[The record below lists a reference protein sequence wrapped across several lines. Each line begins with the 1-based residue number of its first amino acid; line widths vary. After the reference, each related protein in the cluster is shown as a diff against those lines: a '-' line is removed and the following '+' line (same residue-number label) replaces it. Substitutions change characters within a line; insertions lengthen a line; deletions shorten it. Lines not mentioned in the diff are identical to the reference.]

1 MTLLTERN
9 IYFKFNSSLDK
20 NLDFAT
26 CVINEF
32 PECLYSARS
41 STHEYFGHR
50 SLISQFCGHE
60 DVCNYMNDYNAMQ
73 IAKEN
78 ILKNFPVVGVLE
90 LYNATLQVLE
100 SKLPQYFKKASHVS
114 DESILNAYKEENS
127 INKKFT
133 KTTVSLKAREIVEK
147 KLHNEIEL
155 YHFCV
160 QRLKQ
165 QFQLCD

>member
-50 SLISQFCGHE
+50 SLISQFCGHD
-60 DVCNYMNDYNAMQ
+60 DVCNYMNNESALQ
-73 IAKEN
+73 IAKKN
-78 ILKNFPVVGVLE
+78 ILKSFPVIGVLE
-90 LYNATLQVLE
+90 LYISTW
-100 SKLPQYFKKASHVS
+100 
-114 DESILNAYKEENS
+114 
-127 INKKFT
+127 FT
-133 KTTVSLKAREIVEK
+133 K
-147 KLHNEIEL
+147 
-155 YHFCV
+155 
-160 QRLKQ
+160 
-165 QFQLCD
+165 